1 MKVMTTNLH
10 ASKKLAA
17 LFLSLCFAV
26 MANAGNPPAP
36 GQSSAFGNTLA
47 GWQDT
52 YLRWEVGNI
61 TVSSDANG
69 NPVVGNVALM
79 PLPNVPGDGTPGS
92 LVVTLNMGEAFFLP
106 MVQEAGTSY
115 TDGTPN
121 DPLLPLSF
129 FTSFSVSLKI
139 DGVTVINNAN
149 AMNYYSQFYFAPPIP
164 FPFGNINSIIW
175 FQGFGIAHAPLRP
188 GIHII
193 KLDEKAGQ
201 ALPPNFGGGF
211 PEYHNT
217 WTVTVLPAP

>member
-1 MKVMTTNLH
+1 MLC
-10 ASKKLAA
+10 LAPQA
-17 LFLSLCFAV
+17 G
-26 MANAGNPPAP
+26 MAGNAP
-36 GQSSAFGNTLA
+36 VLGQSSAFGKTLA

-61 TVSSDANG
+61 TLPSDANG
-69 NPVVGNVALM
+69 NAVVCNVVLM

-92 LVVTLNMGEAFFLP
+92 LTVTLNSREAFFLP
-106 MVQEAGTSY
+106 VVQEAGTSY

-129 FTSFSVSLKI
+129 FTRFNVRLQI
-139 DGVTVINNAN
+139 DGVTVIDDCNK
-149 AMNYYSQFYFAPPIP
+149 MHFFSQFYFAPPIP

-188 GIHII
+188 GIHTI

-217 WTVTVLPAP
+217 WTVTVLP